1 MALAPSRHGREG
13 EGIAMTSD
21 DDDPPR
27 RADGAPWRNFY
38 GRRRGKTLRPRQRNL
53 LETRLDALAPPGVDW
68 AENPERLPL
77 DLTAL
82 FPGARDV
89 WLEIGFGGG
98 EHLIA
103 TAAAH
108 PYVGVVGCEPFV
120 NGVAMFLAAL
130 EDSGAENVRVHAG
143 DVRFLFDVLPDASLG
158 RVYLLYPDPW
168 PKNRH
173 VDRRFV
179 NPANLAEIARI
190 LRPGGE
196 FRLATD
202 IPVYVAHSLRRIA
215 DSGAFDRVDADPTTP
230 WEGWP
235 GTRYEAKALREGRTP
250 SYLRF
255 VRR

>member
-1 MALAPSRHGREG
+1 MNAV
-13 EGIAMTSD
+13 D
-21 DDDPPR
+21 DEKPR

-38 GRRRGKTLRPRQRNL
+38 GRRHGKALRPRQRSL

-68 AENPERLPL
+68 AENPERAPI
-77 DLTAL
+77 DLAAL

-103 TAAAH
+103 TAVAH
-108 PYVGVVGCEPFV
+108 PDVGIIGCEPFV

-130 EDSGAENVRVHAG
+130 ETAGAGNVRVHAG
-143 DVRFLFDVLPDASLG
+143 DARFLFDVLPDACLG

-179 NPANLAEIARI
+179 NAQNLAEIARL

-202 IPVYVAHSLRRIA
+202 IPAYVAHSLKRVTE
-215 DSGAFDRVDADPTTP
+215 SGAFERVDVDPATP

-235 GTRYEAKALREGRTP
+235 GTRYEAKALREGRRP
-250 SYLRF
+250 AYRRF
-255 VRR
+255 IRR